1 MTHKHIIELANGTP
15 IKKYRNG
22 ADEPSHESWTK
33 ARETYINYEFT
44 IEERITIED
53 CPKPKELYGY
63 DFCGHDAL
71 VSYINHLNL

>member
-15 IKKYRNG
+15 ILEHKSG
-22 ADEPSHESWTK
+22 ESEAT
-33 ARETYINYEFT
+33 TNLSYELV
-44 IEERITIED
+44 IED
-53 CPKPKELYGY
+53 VYTIAECPKPKELYGY